1 MLRTIVIGLMM
12 LGLVPQLMAQSQS
25 DSLSMATA
33 TVWGHS
39 LKQQVE
45 RNFAGDTM
53 AINAYVKGIADAFGK
68 PTSDAPYHTGVLQGL
83 VLAQRIV
90 QMQNLG
96 LDIDVATFCKSLGQ
110 FLKGNSTEFT
120 RESAN
125 EYINECVAR
134 MTPADTV
141 DAKAEQSFID
151 KQLQRSGVVKTA
163 SGLVFETLVE
173 GVGEHPALNGKVKL
187 LYTGRLSDG
196 TVFDST
202 EEPVIFDV
210 ARLVKGFTEGLLLMR
225 PGGIYRL
232 FIPAELGY
240 GAKGIEGAIPGNA
253 ALDFEVKLLEVI
265 TK

>member
-1 MLRTIVIGLMM
+1 M
-12 LGLVPQLMAQSQS
+12 
-25 DSLSMATA
+25 
-33 TVWGHS
+33 
-39 LKQQVE
+39 
-45 RNFAGDTM
+45 
-53 AINAYVKGIADAFGK
+53 
-68 PTSDAPYHTGVLQGL
+68 
-83 VLAQRIV
+83 
-90 QMQNLG
+90 
-96 LDIDVATFCKSLGQ
+96 
-110 FLKGNSTEFT
+110 
-120 RESAN
+120 
-125 EYINECVAR
+125 
-134 MTPADTV
+134 
-141 DAKAEQSFID
+141 
-151 KQLQRSGVVKTA
+151 VKTA

-173 GVGEHPALNGKVKL
+173 GVGEHPVLNGKVKL

-240 GAKGIEGAIPGNA
+240 GARGIEGAIPGNA